1 MTKILKM
8 FLLLIIALPFT
19 SYAAEP
25 ELPRQYIDT
34 SPVSV
39 TGKTI
44 EVKSGGDLQA
54 AINNAV
60 YGDEIVLE
68 SGATFT
74 GGFTL
79 PKKSGSGVI
88 ILRSSRS
95 GELPF
100 GTRVSPSNASL
111 MAKIKSPGSN
121 VPALTAVD
129 GSAGW
134 RIIGIE
140 FAKANPSAVVTNLVL
155 LGDAETPSL
164 DLLPRNIILERV
176 YAHGDPTSNLRRCV
190 ALNGAH
196 MAVIDSY
203 ISDCHEKGADS
214 QAVAG
219 WNGSGPFKIVNN
231 YLEAA
236 SENILFG
243 GSDPAITNLIPSDIE
258 IRRNHVFKPLSWK
271 GAGWVVKN
279 LFETK
284 AAARVLVDGN
294 IFENSWV
301 DGQTG
306 IGILIKSANQ
316 GGKCTQCRSSD
327 ITFSNNIIKNVVEA
341 ISINGAEGSPL
352 PPKVARVKFK
362 NVIFEN
368 VSGRFMLIMNGSS
381 DITLDNVTGGSA
393 HSILFGDAGNGST
406 NPGLVIKNSA
416 LEKGL
421 YGIGAGSE
429 EGTIYLNKW
438 FPGAVFENNTL
449 VKTSSE
455 ITSEKL
461 ATIYPSGTKIVTSTS
476 QVPSGIGADMNAIN
490 SAISQVA
497 LNVPSYSTPY
507 SSPYATPYST
517 PYQTPYSTPVTT
529 PTTTYNYPTPAS
541 NNPSGVSSQTIS
553 DIQAQL
559 TQLMAR
565 LAELERTN
573 RTSGGSGSSYSTPY
587 STPPAAPS
595 SPSAPSASSA
605 AGAPTNSLPFSRD
618 LTLASTGPD
627 VTALQQMLVA
637 KGFLIMPEGVAFG
650 YFGDLTRQALS
661 KWQYANGI
669 FPSAGYWGPLSRAKA
684 ASSN

>member
-1 MTKILKM
+1 MPKILKT
-8 FLLLIIALPFT
+8 FFLLIILLPFVT
-19 SYAAEP
+19 YAAEP

-34 SPVSV
+34 SPVTV

-44 EVKSGGDLQA
+44 EVKAGGDLQD
-54 AINNAV
+54 AIDKAV

-74 GGFTL
+74 GWFTL
-79 PKKSGSGVI
+79 PKKTGSGVI
-88 ILRSSRS
+88 TIRSSRS
-95 GELPF
+95 GELPV
-100 GTRVSPSNASL
+100 GTRVGPNQASL

-121 VPALTAVD
+121 VPALTAND
-129 GSAGW
+129 GSSGW

-140 FAKANPSAVVTNLVL
+140 FAKATPSAFVTNLVL
-155 LGDAETPSL
+155 LGNAETPSL
-164 DLLPRNIILERV
+164 DLLPKNIVLDRI
-176 YAHGDPTSNLRRCV
+176 YAHGDPTSNLRRCI

-203 ISDCHEKGADS
+203 ISDCHEQGADS
-214 QAVAG
+214 QAIAG

-231 YLEAA
+231 YLEGA

-243 GSDPAITNLIPSDIE
+243 GSDPVIPNLIPSDIE
-258 IRRNHVFKPLSWK
+258 IRRNHVYKPLSWK

-284 AAARVLVDGN
+284 NAARVLIDGN

-306 IGILIKSANQ
+306 IAILIKSANQ
-316 GGKCTQCRSSD
+316 NGKCTWCRSSD
-327 ITFSNNIIKNVVEA
+327 ITFTNNIVKNVVEA
-341 ISINGAEGSPL
+341 ISVNGAEGSPL

-362 NVIFEN
+362 NVLFEN
-368 VSGRFMLIMNGSS
+368 VSGRFALIMNGSS
-381 DITLDNVTGGSA
+381 DITFENMTGGSS

-406 NPGLVIKNSA
+406 NPGLVIKNST

-449 VKTSSE
+449 VKTSNE

-461 ATIYPSGTKIVTSTS
+461 ATIYPSGTKVVTSAS
-476 QVPSGIGADMNAIN
+476 QVSSGIGADMTTIN
-490 SAISQVA
+490 NAISQVA
-497 LNVPSYSTPY
+497 ISVPSYSTPY
-507 SSPYATPYST
+507 SSPYSTPYPT

-573 RTSGGSGSSYSTPY
+573 RTSGSGGSSYSTPY

-595 SPSAPSASSA
+595 A
-605 AGAPTNSLPFSRD
+605 AGAPASSLPFSRD
-618 LTLASTGPD
+618 LTLGSTGPD

-637 KGFLIMPEGVAFG
+637 KGFLIMPEGVSFG

-669 FPSAGYWGPLSRAKA
+669 FPSAGYWGPLSRAKYA
-684 ASSN
+684 NSN